1 MLLYWVWLSMRTAV
15 TEREKWLLLQHFHD
29 PEDLYF
35 AEEEGLRELNMRPES
50 LASLLDKD
58 LSAAQKV
65 IDDCV
70 NKQIEIC
77 TMQDPQYPVRLKNIP
92 DPPCVL
98 YYKGDLGCMTESLC
112 IAVVGTRKATPYG
125 LKMARK
131 IAFQMASCG
140 AVIVSGLA
148 EGIDGAGATG
158 GIMANGNVVG
168 VLGCGLDRV
177 YPAFHKNLYEQT
189 RHSGCLISEFPP
201 GTPPYKWN
209 FPKRNRIISGLSNGV
224 LVVEAPKKSGA
235 LLTAR
240 DAAEHG
246 RDVFCVP
253 GNLDMDTFVG
263 SNALLREGAIMA
275 TCGADVI
282 GEYAALYPDKLSLSR
297 GHEEPIELDQAEIPL
312 PKVAERGKTPAK
324 TGHKDRKTEKK
335 PVDKGTVPPYS
346 DIQASLSP
354 EEARLVE
361 LLRAGEC
368 LADEASIRCDIP
380 AAKLAGIVTM
390 LQIKGILVKKPG
402 NILALK

>member
-35 AEEEGLRELNMRPES
+35 AKEEGLRELNMRPES

-98 YYKGDLGCMTESLC
+98 YYMGDLGCMTESLC

-131 IAFQMASCG
+131 IAFQMVSCG

-201 GTPPYKWN
+201 GTPPNKWN
-209 FPKRNRIISGLSNGV
+209 FPKRNRIIAGISCGNFNRLDQMTEFVHSRMDPAIRSNHTV
-224 LVVEAPKKSGA
+224 AAEIKIVYLFAEITAVAKPLFTIKKS
-235 LLTAR
+235 LI
-240 DAAEHG
+240 DPIP
-246 RDVFCVP
+246 DK
-253 GNLDMDTFVG
+253 
-263 SNALLREGAIMA
+263 
-275 TCGADVI
+275 
-282 GEYAALYPDKLSLSR
+282 AALKSGQRVEQIPVITERTRTVAHGVSILTQNSR
-297 GHEEPIELDQAEIPL
+297 TH
-312 PKVAERGKTPAK
+312 RRT
-324 TGHKDRKTEKK
+324 
-335 PVDKGTVPPYS
+335 
-346 DIQASLSP
+346 
-354 EEARLVE
+354 
-361 LLRAGEC
+361 
-368 LADEASIRCDIP
+368 
-380 AAKLAGIVTM
+380 
-390 LQIKGILVKKPG
+390 
-402 NILALK
+402 